1 MPWISRLQWPGRTLT
16 LRQHKKCIAFVSTQG
31 VHCFN
36 TSAYT
41 SNLHWIAFHLEISTS
56 TWEAAAGSL
65 PAAIREKAAGS
76 LHLTSKQILVLLL
89 YGNDKA
95 HEHRWPRK
103 ENYFWSDCLALDC
116 FCCLL
121 GCFFSALHSIRKG
134 AVAFREKR
142 FCNYFRP
149 SCRLSGHRNDTGNNK
164 TDSNGV

>member
-16 LRQHKKCIAFVSTQG
+16 LRQHKTCIAFVSTQG

-41 SNLHWIAFHLEISTS
+41 SNLHWIAFYLEISTS

-65 PAAIREKAAGS
+65 PAAIREQAAGS

-89 YGNDKA
+89 YGNYTA

-103 ENYFWSDCLALDC
+103 ENCYWSDCLVG
-116 FCCLL
+116 CCLR
-121 GCFFSALHSIRKG
+121 GCLFLLWRK
-134 AVAFREKR
+134 RL
-142 FCNYFRP
+142 CNYFRP
-149 SCRLSGHRNDTGNNK
+149 SCRFSGHRNDTGNNK